1 MWFKATWETPG
12 AGARFRLLKFSSFGT
27 PPVRWF
33 SQVDPADGLPA
44 NALFISSL
52 HPASPFILLNV
63 SMGDQAIVVQ
73 RACGCPLEQLG
84 WVTHLHTIR
93 SYEKL
98 TGGGMTFLDTDVI
111 RVLEEELPARFGG
124 TPTDYQLLEEEA
136 DDGQPRLQ
144 LLVHPRV
151 GPLDPNSVAEVFL
164 RAIGSGSSVERVME
178 FLWRD
183 ANLLRVERKA
193 PLTTHSGK
201 VLHMHLGHSRKR

>member
-1 MWFKATWETPG
+1 
-12 AGARFRLLKFSSFGT
+12 
-27 PPVRWF
+27 
-33 SQVDPADGLPA
+33 
-44 NALFISSL
+44 
-52 HPASPFILLNV
+52 
-63 SMGDQAIVVQ
+63 MGDQAIVVQ

-151 GPLDPNSVAEVFL
+151 GPLNPN
-164 RAIGSGSSVERVME
+164 
-178 FLWRD
+178 
-183 ANLLRVERKA
+183 
-193 PLTTHSGK
+193 
-201 VLHMHLGHSRKR
+201 